1 MNNLFTKLS
10 VAGLTSVA
18 VVEAVNL
25 EPLWNA
31 LITLAISIV
40 SVLAIDGIQWLK
52 AKINKDIKKTE
63 KDSEKEKEE

>member
-1 MNNLFTKLS
+1 MNTTLLKLG
-10 VAGLTSVA
+10 VACTSSVA

-40 SVLAIDGIQWLK
+40 SVLTVDGIAWLK
-52 AKINKDIKKTE
+52 NKIKKDIE
-63 KDSEKEKEE
+63 KDKKDEENKKE

>member
-1 MNNLFTKLS
+1 MNTLFTKLG
-10 VAGLTSVA
+10 VAGVTSVA

-40 SVLAIDGIQWLK
+40 TVLSIDGIEWLK
-52 AKINKDIKKTE
+52 HKIKKDME
-63 KDSEKEKEE
+63 KDKKEENKKEE